1 MFKIRKLYLNI
12 NQKSLDNL
20 CSSLQIDSS
29 DREYYKFQRLIT
41 VVNQAYLK
49 IALKE
54 FYSIKSNNPEKEI
67 NSNFNFLMSLYNKH
81 LREHQV
87 MFLLLN
93 RNFYKSNSAS

>member
-54 FYSIKSNNPEKEI
+54 YIDTLSEQLGITKNIVFYFSIPPFLYEVVAAHLVKYGLNKE
-67 NSNFNFLMSLYNKH
+67 N
-81 LREHQV
+81 
-87 MFLLLN
+87 
-93 RNFYKSNSAS
+93 